1 MVRTTIACARCRKAK
16 IKCVHNG
23 SPPCQSCIKEG
34 SARVIHTCTLTRP
47 IIKRKKLSAVTAS
60 SHELSTST
68 PERGSTEHH
77 ATPIPRIEARRSSS
91 SNPHSEIGHKRRSN
105 SQQKEFVHGVA
116 KAANVFVIQFPELNF
131 LHLPSFLQDLRC
143 LDDHTVDNVGQQQS
157 DNHVAKLNG
166 LCFALLALCAPWCG
180 NEYSTEDYI
189 SSARSSL
196 SVVDHPDVLTV
207 QTLLVIAMYEWGC
220 GRTYKAWADSGMA
233 IRSAQL
239 LSALPKQRDITE
251 LQSEVLN
258 RTFWACFV
266 MDRLVF
272 CGKPQ
277 PLALPLHSVE
287 VHWPVGQRDF
297 AFGQTTSRVYPSIE
311 HGRSID
317 HAKYHD
323 LDRVYTLIV
332 QGYDVWSKI
341 LQWIAGG
348 GRRRPSTRQQIVCPW
363 EQGSIWLSL
372 YDELQEWR
380 GRHDSSVRFPDTAIE
395 VHASL
400 GQAHYFAY
408 LNLIYHLCRLFL
420 GREYIP
426 FLPTPTSQPSGPV
439 DPPLLAQEAPSG
451 WWEERAYELF
461 ASSAHITDIL
471 RRLDAAAT
479 PFSTPFSG
487 FCAFS
492 AATMNAYVS
501 YFPRMNLGRSTTAT
515 ADFNADRA
523 YLDRF
528 RTQWAIGARWWTAI
542 ETTQRLYERAGRDQ
556 NKFIGKTRTDF
567 LALEAI
573 INHSASNFPSEVETD
588 THMEPRDHLRDLP
601 ATPRSNSVNEEL
613 VTLARSHPVSEMM
626 SVRNSTHF
634 QQQIQPQLDT
644 VLYYD
649 GNGNEWNA
657 IWPLWEDQIGVS
669 FAPEHA
675 PWDYAANSESML

>member
-47 IIKRKKLSAVTAS
+47 VIKRKKLPAAYP
-60 SHELSTST
+60 STGI
-68 PERGSTEHH
+68 PERGSAEHH
-77 ATPIPRIEARRSSS
+77 ATPIPRIERTRSPS
-91 SNPHSEIGHKRRSN
+91 SNLHEEIGHKERPN
-105 SQQKEFVHGVA
+105 GQQKDFVHRVA

-131 LHLPSFLQDLRC
+131 LHLPSFLQDLKH
-143 LDDHTVDNVGQQQS
+143 LDDHAVDNVGQQES
-157 DNHVAKLNG
+157 DNHLAKLKG
-166 LCFALLALCAPWCG
+166 LCFALLALCAQWC
-180 NEYSTEDYI
+180 EDKDSTEHYI

-196 SVVDHPDVLTV
+196 SAVDHPDVFTV

-277 PLALPLHSVE
+277 PLALPLRSVD
-287 VHWPVGQRDF
+287 VHWPIGQRDF
-297 AFGQTTSRVYPSIE
+297 AFGQTTSRIYPNVE
-311 HGRSID
+311 HGRIND

-323 LDRVYTLIV
+323 LDRVYNLIV

-363 EQGSIWLSL
+363 EPGSIWLSL

-380 GRHDSSVRFPDTAIE
+380 GRHEISIRFPDTALE

-400 GQAHYFAY
+400 GQAHSFAY

-451 WWEERAYELF
+451 WWEERSYELF

-479 PFSTPFSG
+479 PFFTPFSG

-492 AATMNAYVS
+492 AATMNAYVL
-501 YFPRMNLGRSTTAT
+501 YFPRMNLGRSTTAA

-542 ETTQRLYERAGRDQ
+542 ETIQRLLERAGRDQ
-556 NKFIGKTRTDF
+556 TKFIGKTRTDF

-573 INHSASNFPSEVETD
+573 INHSASSFPSEEETD
-588 THMEPRDHLRDLP
+588 THIEPRDHLRDLP
-601 ATPRSNSVNEEL
+601 VTPRSNSVNEGL
-613 VTLARSHPVSEMM
+613 ATLAGNHSVSEVM
-626 SVRNSTHF
+626 SVRNSTQF
-634 QQQIQPQLDT
+634 QQQIQPQVDT
-644 VLYYD
+644 MLYYD

-675 PWDYAANSESML
+675 PWDYAANSASML

>member
-47 IIKRKKLSAVTAS
+47 IIKRKKLPAA
-60 SHELSTST
+60 HEPSTGI
-68 PERGSTEHH
+68 PERGSAEHH
-77 ATPIPRIEARRSSS
+77 VTPIPRIERTRSPS
-91 SNPHSEIGHKRRSN
+91 SNLHTEISHKERPN
-105 SQQKEFVHGVA
+105 GQQKDFVHRVA

-131 LHLPSFLQDLRC
+131 LHLPSFLQDLKH
-143 LDDHTVDNVGQQQS
+143 LDDDTVANVDQQEPDS
-157 DNHVAKLNG
+157 HAAKLKG
-166 LCFALLALCAPWCG
+166 LCFALLGLCAQWC
-180 NEYSTEDYI
+180 EDEDSAQDYI

-196 SVVDHPDVLTV
+196 SFADHPDVFTV
-207 QTLLVIAMYEWGC
+207 QTLLVVAMYEWGC
-220 GRTYKAWADSGMA
+220 GKTYKAWTDSGMA

-239 LSALPKQRDITE
+239 LSALPKQRDVTE
-251 LQSEVLN
+251 LQTEVLN

-277 PLALPLHSVE
+277 PLALPLHSVD

-297 AFGQTTSRVYPSIE
+297 AFGQTTSHIYPNVE
-311 HGRSID
+311 HGKIID
-317 HAKYHD
+317 RAKYHD
-323 LDRVYTLIV
+323 LDRVYTLVV

-341 LQWIAGG
+341 LHWIAGG

-363 EQGSIWLSL
+363 EPGSIWLSL

-380 GRHDSSVRFPDTAIE
+380 GRHENSIRFPDTALE

-400 GQAHYFAY
+400 GQAHSFAY

-451 WWEERAYELF
+451 WWEERSCELF

-479 PFSTPFSG
+479 PFFTPFSG

-492 AATMNAYVS
+492 AATMNAYVL
-501 YFPRMNLGRSTTAT
+501 YFPRMNLGRSTTAA

-523 YLDRF
+523 YLERF

-542 ETTQRLYERAGRDQ
+542 ETIQRLFERAGRDQ
-556 NKFIGKTRTDF
+556 TKFIGKTRTDF

-573 INHSASNFPSEVETD
+573 INHSASSFPSEEETG

-601 ATPRSNSVNEEL
+601 VTPRSNSVNEG
-613 VTLARSHPVSEMM
+613 LATFAGNHSVSEVM
-626 SVRNSTHF
+626 SARNSTQF

-644 VLYYD
+644 MLYYD

-675 PWDYAANSESML
+675 PWDYAANSASML

>member
-1 MVRTTIACARCRKAK
+1 MVRTTIACARCRKSK

-23 SPPCQSCIKEG
+23 SPPCQSCLKEG

-47 IIKRKKLSAVTAS
+47 VIKRKKLSAA
-60 SHELSTST
+60 HEFSTDI
-68 PERGSTEHH
+68 PERGSVEHH
-77 ATPIPRIEARRSSS
+77 VASLPRIERRRNSS
-91 SNPHSEIGHKRRSN
+91 SNLHRDTSHKERSN
-105 SQQKEFVHGVA
+105 SQQKEFVHRVT

-131 LHLPSFLQDLRC
+131 LHLPSFLQDLTY
-143 LDDHTVDNVGQQQS
+143 LGDHTVDNVSQQES
-157 DNHVAKLNG
+157 DNNVTKLKG
-166 LCFALLALCAPWCG
+166 LCFALLALCAQWC
-180 NEYSTEDYI
+180 EDEVPAEDYI
-189 SSARSSL
+189 LSARSSL
-196 SVVDHPDVLTV
+196 SVVNHPDVFTV

-220 GRTYKAWADSGMA
+220 GRTCKAWADSGMA
-233 IRSAQL
+233 IRSSQL

-251 LQSEVLN
+251 LQSQVQN

-277 PLALPLHSVE
+277 PLALPLHSVD
-287 VHWPVGQRDF
+287 VHWPVGQQDF
-297 AFGQTTSRVYPSIE
+297 AFGQRTSRIYPNVE
-311 HGRSID
+311 HGKIID

-363 EQGSIWLSL
+363 EPGSIWLSL
-372 YDELQEWR
+372 YDELREWR
-380 GRHDSSVRFPDTAIE
+380 GSHENSIRFPETALE

-400 GQAHYFAY
+400 GHAHCFAY
-408 LNLIYHLCRLFL
+408 LNLIYHLCLLFL

-479 PFSTPFSG
+479 PLFTPFSG

-492 AATMNAYVS
+492 AATMNAYVL
-501 YFPRMNLGRSTTAT
+501 YFPRMNLGRSTTAA
-515 ADFNADRA
+515 ADFDADRA

-542 ETTQRLYERAGRDQ
+542 ETTQRLYGRAGRDQ
-556 NKFIGKTRTDF
+556 NKFIGKARTDF

-573 INHSASNFPSEVETD
+573 INHSASSFPSEVETD

-601 ATPRSNSVNEEL
+601 ATPRSNSINNGL
-613 VTLARSHPVSEMM
+613 ATLDGNHSVSEVM
-626 SVRNSTHF
+626 SVRNSTQF

-644 VLYYD
+644 MLYYD
-649 GNGNEWNA
+649 SNGNEWNA
-657 IWPLWEDQIGVS
+657 IWPLWEDQIGIS
-669 FAPEHA
+669 FVPEHA
-675 PWDYAANSESML
+675 PWDYAANSASMS